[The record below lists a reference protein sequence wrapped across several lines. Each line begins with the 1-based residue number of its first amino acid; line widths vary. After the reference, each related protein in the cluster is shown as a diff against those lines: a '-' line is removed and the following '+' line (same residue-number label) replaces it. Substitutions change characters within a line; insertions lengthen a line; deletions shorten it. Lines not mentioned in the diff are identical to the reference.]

1 MSSLIDRAGAPSR
14 YLTDAYYEA
23 LVAWRDAASSLGAG
37 VNGPVRE
44 ECAGLLF
51 HEARLLDTR
60 RFADW
65 LGLYTPDCIYWVP
78 AEPLADPRGQV
89 NVAFD
94 DRRRLEDRIIRLETG
109 FAHNQMPDRRMRRLV
124 TNIEAFPAADGQS
137 CRVLANEHVFEHRTG
152 KARIDYVGGLD
163 YWLVR
168 EGAGWKIKVKRVML
182 INSLDGLDTPT
193 LL

>member
-1 MSSLIDRAGAPSR
+1 MSSLIDRAGTPAR

-23 LVAWRDAASSLGAG
+23 LVVWRDAAIGLGAG
-37 VNGPVRE
+37 TSGAVRD
-44 ECAGLLF
+44 ECVALLL
-51 HEARLLDTR
+51 HEARLLDSR

-65 LGLYTPDCIYWVP
+65 LGLYAPDCVYWVP
-78 AEPLADPRGQV
+78 ADPLADPRAQV

-124 TNIEAFPAADGQS
+124 SNIEAFPAADGRS

-152 KARIDYVGGLD
+152 KARIDYVAGLD

-168 EGAGWKIKVKRVML
+168 DGAGWKIKVKRIML

-193 LL
+193 FL